1 MVVCSSLKR
10 AVTSAFIW
18 RCRDGSSGK
27 GYLLALNA
35 SQICT
40 CKSHVRPHLNMLEV
54 VIPNNI
60 DARASERAPCTHGRH
75 PVQCFARDIVSG
87 NSRPV
92 DTGCLVQTILSEG
105 SSRLSTGSG
114 ASSHGP

>member
-40 CKSHVRPHLNMLEV
+40 CKVHIRPRHDMLV
-54 VIPNNI
+54 LGLLLTSLQAHKRGL
-60 DARASERAPCTHGRH
+60 DAATAGSDH
-75 PVQCFARDIVSG
+75 S
-87 NSRPV
+87 
-92 DTGCLVQTILSEG
+92 CLQRT
-105 SSRLSTGSG
+105 
-114 ASSHGP
+114 

>member
-40 CKSHVRPHLNMLEV
+40 CKCTMRICLNVLE
-54 VIPNNI
+54 IMFP
-60 DARASERAPCTHGRH
+60 DDPTAS
-75 PVQCFARDIVSG
+75 I
-87 NSRPV
+87 
-92 DTGCLVQTILSEG
+92 
-105 SSRLSTGSG
+105 
-114 ASSHGP
+114 